1 MALNPPAHTW
11 GDTSALNPFTYL
23 PSTLCDG
30 WNLPAIS
37 TCQDGTAYTQRRS
50 EVSALLMLPVGAD
63 FPGNWENI
71 EDWENVIDNESTDD
85 TKGKYLVGIGSFLP
99 DTAVEVSLAGGRYV
113 EQRERTYRLNMAVL
127 NIDDGHTALC
137 RKLQTGARRY
147 AFWILTLGDRLIGGA
162 KGMKPVRANADFV
175 LASGTDSREVWNI
188 TLTTTFLQYP
198 AMTGQAIDFTGSGL
212 SGGGGGGGGECGCD
226 IQTLLGDLPTYV
238 NDDDAITGGLFTG
251 DWYVVDIG
259 NDFLP
264 PGIPR
269 RIGG

>member
-1 MALNPPAHTW
+1 MNNPPAHLW
-11 GDTSALNPFTYL
+11 GDTSAQNPFTYL

-30 WNLPAIS
+30 WNLPAIA
-37 TCQDGTAYTQRRS
+37 TCQDGTTYRQRRS
-50 EVSALLMLPVGAD
+50 EVAAILMLPTGAD
-63 FPGNWENI
+63 LPGDWENI
-71 EDWENVIDNESTDD
+71 DDWVNTIDNAETDD
-85 TKGKYLVGIGSFLP
+85 SKAKYLVGIGSFLP

-113 EQRERTYRLNMAVL
+113 EQRERTYRLNMAVM
-127 NIDDGHTALC
+127 NIDDGHNDLC

-147 AFWILTLGDRLIGGA
+147 SFWLLTVGDRLIGGA

-175 LASGTDSREVWNI
+175 LASGRDSREVWNI

-198 AMTGQAIDFTGSGL
+198 AMTPQAVDFTGSGL
-212 SGGGGGGGGECGCD
+212 SSGGGGGGGECACD

-238 NDDDAITGGLFTG
+238 DDAAALAGSLVSG
-251 DWYVVDIG
+251 DWYVVDVG